1 MWTSSIVSAS
11 IIASVLLAGSM
22 FRCATLERKLW
33 SFRYSLLVLI
43 PTLVALGI
51 AYVTEVNVSD
61 PTLAVVRDGNVEPA
75 WYAAVAEAHHT
86 TELLLAGL
94 LGMLMLLA
102 VQLVSLVSQLRSFI
116 VTQEVDL
123 VARDQAALHAA
134 NQAAAAATCAC

>member
-1 MWTSSIVSAS
+1 M
-11 IIASVLLAGSM
+11 
-22 FRCATLERKLW
+22 C

-51 AYVTEVNVSD
+51 AYALEVKVSN
-61 PTLAVVRDGNVEPA
+61 PTLALVRDGKVEPA
-75 WYAAVAEAHHT
+75 WYAAVAAAHHT

-94 LGMLMLLA
+94 LSMLLLLA
-102 VQLVSLVSQLRSFI
+102 VQLVSLVGELRSFI